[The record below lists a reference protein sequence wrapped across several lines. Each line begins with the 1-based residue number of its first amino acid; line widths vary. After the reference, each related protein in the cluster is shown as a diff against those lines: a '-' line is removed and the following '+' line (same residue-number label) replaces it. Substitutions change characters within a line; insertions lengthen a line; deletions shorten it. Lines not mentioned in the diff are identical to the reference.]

1 MNNQAP
7 LPPKRYKEAIPVDMN
22 KYIESLPKP
31 ATPFVVSGKEVD
43 DVSLSAL
50 VYKNQL
56 NKKSLSV
63 HHLQRRLNELGYT
76 TAFLDKDGWLG
87 DGTKIAIEQFRK
99 DRDLL
104 GTDLIN
110 KATLEALFAEDKGIV
125 IVD

>member
-87 DGTKIAIEQFRK
+87 DGTKIAIEDFRK
-99 DRDLL
+99 SKNLPDA
-104 GTDLIN
+104 GLID
-110 KATLEALFAEDKGIV
+110 AETLRVLFDGDIGV
-125 IVD
+125 NLIP

>member
-7 LPPKRYKEAIPVDMN
+7 LPPKRYKEAIPVDMT
-22 KYIESLPKP
+22 KYLESLPKP

>member
-1 MNNQAP
+1 MT
-7 LPPKRYKEAIPVDMN
+7 
-22 KYIESLPKP
+22 KYLESLPKP
-31 ATPFVVSGKEVD
+31 ATSSVVSGKEVD

-104 GTDLIN
+104 GTDLID
-110 KATLEALFAEDKGIV
+110 AETLQALFSEDIGINL
-125 IVD
+125 IP

>member
-31 ATPFVVSGKEVD
+31 ATPSVVSGKEVD

-56 NKKSLSV
+56 SKKSLSV

-99 DRDLL
+99 D
-104 GTDLIN
+104 TDLMGNDLID

-125 IVD
+125 VVD

>member
-31 ATPFVVSGKEVD
+31 ATPSVVSGKEVD

-56 NKKSLSV
+56 SKKSLSV

-87 DGTKIAIEQFRK
+87 DGTKIAVEQFRK

-104 GTDLIN
+104 GTELID
-110 KATLEALFAEDKGIV
+110 KATLEALFSEDKGIV

>member
-31 ATPFVVSGKEVD
+31 ATPSVVSGKEVD

-56 NKKSLSV
+56 SKKSLSV

-104 GTDLIN
+104 GTDLID
-110 KATLEALFAEDKGIV
+110 AETLQALFSEDIGINL
-125 IVD
+125 IP

>member
-43 DVSLSAL
+43 NVSLSAL

>member
-7 LPPKRYKEAIPVDMN
+7 LPPKRYKEAIPVDMT
-22 KYIESLPKP
+22 KYLESLPKP
-31 ATPFVVSGKEVD
+31 ATPSVVSGKEVD

>member
-7 LPPKRYKEAIPVDMN
+7 LPPKRYKEAIPVDMT
-22 KYIESLPKP
+22 KYLESLPKP

-50 VYKNQL
+50 VYKNHL

>member
-1 MNNQAP
+1 
-7 LPPKRYKEAIPVDMN
+7 
-22 KYIESLPKP
+22 LPKP
-31 ATPFVVSGKEVD
+31 ATPSVVSGKEVD

-56 NKKSLSV
+56 SKKSLSV

-87 DGTKIAIEQFRK
+87 DGTKIAVEQFRK

-104 GTDLIN
+104 GTELID
-110 KATLEALFAEDKGIV
+110 KATLEALFSEDKGIV

>member
-7 LPPKRYKEAIPVDMN
+7 LPPKRYTEAIPVDMT
-22 KYIESLPKP
+22 KYLESLPKP
-31 ATPFVVSGKEVD
+31 ATPSVVSGKEVD

-104 GTDLIN
+104 GTDLID
-110 KATLEALFAEDKGIV
+110 AETLQALFSEDIGINL
-125 IVD
+125 IP

>member
-7 LPPKRYKEAIPVDMN
+7 LPPKRYKEAIPVDMT
-22 KYIESLPKP
+22 KYLESLPKP
-31 ATPFVVSGKEVD
+31 ATPSVVSGKEVD

-99 DRDLL
+99 DRELL
-104 GTDLIN
+104 GTELID

>member
-7 LPPKRYKEAIPVDMN
+7 LPPKRYKEAIPVDMT
-22 KYIESLPKP
+22 KYLESLPKP
-31 ATPFVVSGKEVD
+31 ATPSVVSGKEVD

-104 GTDLIN
+104 GTDLID
-110 KATLEALFAEDKGIV
+110 AETLQALFSEDIGINL
-125 IVD
+125 IP

>member
-7 LPPKRYKEAIPVDMN
+7 LPPKRYKEAIPVDMT
-22 KYIESLPKP
+22 KYLESLPKP
-31 ATPFVVSGKEVD
+31 ATPSVVSGKEVD

-104 GTDLIN
+104 GTDLIDA
-110 KATLEALFAEDKGIV
+110 KTLQALFSEDIGINL
-125 IVD
+125 IP

>member
-7 LPPKRYKEAIPVDMN
+7 LPPKRYKEAIPVDMT
-22 KYIESLPKP
+22 KYLESLPKP
-31 ATPFVVSGKEVD
+31 ATSSVVSGKEVD

-104 GTDLIN
+104 GTDLID
-110 KATLEALFAEDKGIV
+110 AETLQALFSEDIGINL
-125 IVD
+125 IP

>member
-7 LPPKRYKEAIPVDMN
+7 LPPKRYKEAIPVDMT
-22 KYIESLPKP
+22 KYLESLPKP

-99 DRDLL
+99 DRELI
-104 GTDLIN
+104 GTELID